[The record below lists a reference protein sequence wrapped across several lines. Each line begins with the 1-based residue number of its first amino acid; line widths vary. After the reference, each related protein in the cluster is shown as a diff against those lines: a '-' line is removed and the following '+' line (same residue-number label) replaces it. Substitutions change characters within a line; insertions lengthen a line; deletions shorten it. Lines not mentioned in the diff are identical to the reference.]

1 MTISRADRVVI
12 GELSSGNKGLSGTSF
27 VKIIFRKEVKI
38 PALRPLSKI
47 TGSDS
52 IDLANIQDEVRQL
65 FREGEIVIYDKDKD
79 DINKMCSYHLYKVN
93 AQAFFEEILYFEDQP
108 IGVIAYYFSE
118 PLSEQCYQ
126 MIKTSPTIYYSKEEV
141 VNILT
146 PELNWF
152 KKILSFVF

>member
-1 MTISRADRVVI
+1 MMVFSIRLRGA
-12 GELSSGNKGLSGTSF
+12 
-27 VKIIFRKEVKI
+27 IIPSLLLQFLYR
-38 PALRPLSKI
+38 LHCTHCSN
-47 TGSDS
+47 TTNSGSDS

-65 FREGEIVIYDKDKD
+65 FREGEIVIYDKDRD

-93 AQAFFEEILYFEDQP
+93 AQAFFEEILYCEDQP

-118 PLSEQCYQ
+118 PLSEQAYK
-126 MIKTSPTIYYSKEEV
+126 MIKTSPTIYYCKEEV

-146 PELNWF
+146 PEPTWF